1 MQYKILPVLLSALFL
16 FFAGC
21 SQNMDQNM
29 EVNQNAPLSATGE
42 QIQIIMGGYGP
53 PTTGFSLALK
63 QVGDRLEAK
72 FGDLVDIKYVYN
84 IMDIGYPA
92 SDILWLVES
101 GLITIGYQSS
111 SYMTSRVPE
120 LGVADLP
127 FIFSDTE
134 EARAAVDGAFGEML
148 ATNLEQKMNYRILGF
163 FENGFRHISN
173 RVRPVRVP
181 SDLDDLS
188 IRVLPS
194 EVQKR
199 TFELLG
205 ADPEIMDLTQ
215 VIARVKAG
223 EIDAQENPFVNT
235 VTYGVHNFH
244 KFHSETNHF
253 YISRPIFVHQQSFD
267 AWPKELQDEI
277 RLAFKDAIAFQ
288 RELHI
293 QEEIDS
299 EEAIKEAGGTIL
311 RITESDRQAF
321 IDAVAPIYEEARS
334 QYSKEL
340 LSLVGIE

>member
-1 MQYKILPVLLSALFL
+1 
-16 FFAGC
+16 
-21 SQNMDQNM
+21 
-29 EVNQNAPLSATGE
+29 
-42 QIQIIMGGYGP
+42 
-53 PTTGFSLALK
+53 
-63 QVGDRLEAK
+63 
-72 FGDLVDIKYVYN
+72 
-84 IMDIGYPA
+84 
-92 SDILWLVES
+92 
-101 GLITIGYQSS
+101 
-111 SYMTSRVPE
+111 
-120 LGVADLP
+120 
-127 FIFSDTE
+127 
-134 EARAAVDGAFGEML
+134 
-148 ATNLEQKMNYRILGF
+148 MN
-163 FENGFRHISN
+163 
-173 RVRPVRVP
+173 
-181 SDLDDLS
+181 

-267 AWPKELQDEI
+267 AWPKELQNEI
-277 RLAFKDAIAFQ
+277 RLAFNDAIAFQ

-299 EEAIKEAGGTIL
+299 EIAIQEAGGTIV
-311 RITESDRQAF
+311 RITKSDRQAF
-321 IDAVAPIYEEARS
+321 IDAVSPIYEEARL
-334 QYSKEL
+334 QYVEEL

>member
-1 MQYKILPVLLSALFL
+1 MIYL
-16 FFAGC
+16 
-21 SQNMDQNM
+21 
-29 EVNQNAPLSATGE
+29 
-42 QIQIIMGGYGP
+42 
-53 PTTGFSLALK
+53 
-63 QVGDRLEAK
+63 
-72 FGDLVDIKYVYN
+72 GDLVDIKYVYN

-173 RVRPVRVP
+173 RVRPVRTP
-181 SDLDDLS
+181 SDLSDMN

-267 AWPKELQDEI
+267 AWPKELQNEI
-277 RLAFKDAIAFQ
+277 RLAFNDAITFQ

-299 EEAIKEAGGTIL
+299 EIAIQEAGGTIV

-321 IDAVAPIYEEARS
+321 IDAVSPIYEEARL
-334 QYSKEL
+334 QYGEEL